1 MAEQTTEAAPA
12 KKRGLFKTLALALL
26 ALLLVAGAAGGGAWY
41 VLKLQRPATAPE
53 GGPALQQ
60 SSRARAPTFLPLDS
74 FTVNLA
80 DRDVERYAQ
89 VGITLE
95 LDDPK
100 SVQRIKDY
108 MPIVRN
114 SVLMVLSH
122 QESSD
127 LLERAGKERLAREIM
142 RAVAAPLGVALD
154 GDDAAGGGVA
164 NAPQNPVREV
174 LFSNIIV
181 Q

>member
-1 MAEQTTEAAPA
+1 MAEQASETVPA
-12 KKRGLFKTLALALL
+12 KKGFFKTMMLALL
-26 ALLLVAGAAGGGAWY
+26 ALLLVAGAGGGGAWY
-41 VLKLQRPATAPE
+41 VMKLQSPAAAPE
-53 GGPALQQ
+53 GGPVPQQ
-60 SSRARAPTFLPLDS
+60 SSRAKVPTFLPLDS

-80 DRDVERYAQ
+80 DQDVERYAQ

-95 LDDPK
+95 LDDAR
-100 SVQRIKDY
+100 SLQRIKDY
-108 MPIVRN
+108 MPIVRD

-122 QESSD
+122 TTSAD

-142 RAVAAPLGVALD
+142 RAVVKPLGVELD
-154 GDDAAGGGVA
+154 AEGPGDAGDADT
-164 NAPQNPVREV
+164 PQNPVREV